1 VVLVARVR
9 MVVARVV
16 QAAAKVALVVEK
28 AAPDAVRMVRVAQ
41 KALEAEKAPRRAP
54 SAQSDLPEVQST
66 RNAVLRATLS
76 VRLADRAP
84 SVQREAPA
92 RRAPIVRLVP
102 HNRP

>member
-1 VVLVARVR
+1 VVHVAKVPKA
-9 MVVARVV
+9 VARVV
-16 QAAAKVALVVEK
+16 QAVAKVALVVEK
-28 AAPDAVRMVRVAQ
+28 AVPDAARMARVAQ
-41 KALEAEKAPRRAP
+41 KALEAERAPRRAP

-66 RNAVLRATLS
+66 RNAVLRRTLS
-76 VRLADRAP
+76 GRLADLDQ